1 MKVSNSTH
9 VPSSGML
16 GLVTLSAVAL
26 VPMVSVGATGDEVA
40 ATAKSAVEAR
50 TAAQTTWIGPT
61 TGPKTEPGKFVVYIS
76 TGENNPIGHLWGAYL
91 QQAAAKVAWRVAVLD
106 GKSSPAEWV
115 TAAKQAVALK
125 PDGIV
130 TSADAKTMQAPLSQ
144 AHDLGIPIVGL
155 HGTAKPGPDPDDYL
169 FTNIVSNPTDIGRAM
184 VQWAIA
190 DSNSEARIIFLYDAV
205 YAISMIKRSGWQEA
219 IQACPTCKLL
229 KDDNFPIAEVPN
241 RMRQEAISWTQQ
253 YPKPFYVVAVADY
266 YYDFAVAALREAGV
280 KTSDVKLIGA
290 DGTKEAYERVRSGDE
305 YQIVTI
311 PEPIEL
317 QSWQAVDELNRAFHK
332 QQPSNF
338 VQPVYIVTKT
348 NVDAEGGSNDQFV
361 PSNNYRD
368 VYTKIWL
375 GGG

>member
-1 MKVSNSTH
+1 VLKLRR
-9 VPSSGML
+9 VPFALLASLAVLFALISL
-16 GLVTLSAVAL
+16 GLAAL
-26 VPMVSVGATGDEVA
+26 GETTSNDPV
-40 ATAKSAVEAR
+40 ATAGAAVEAR
-50 TAAQTTWIGPT
+50 TAPQTKWLGPT
-61 TGPKTEPGKFVVYIS
+61 TGPKTEPGKFIVYIS

-91 QQAAAKVAWRVAVLD
+91 QEAASKVGWRVTVLD

-115 TAAKQAVALK
+115 NAAKQAVTLK

-155 HGTAKPGPDPDDYL
+155 HGTAKPGPDPEDYL

-190 DSNSEARIIFLYDAV
+190 DSSGGARIIFLYDAV
-205 YAISMIKRSGWQEA
+205 YAISMIKRTGWQEA
-219 IQACPTCKLL
+219 LQSCSTCKLL

-241 RMRQEAISWTQQ
+241 RMRQEAISWVQQ

-266 YYDFAVAALREAGV
+266 YYDFAVAALRQAGI
-280 KTSDVKLIGA
+280 KPADVKLIGA
-290 DGTKEAYERVRSGDE
+290 DGTKEAYERVRAGDE

-317 QSWQAVDELNRAFHK
+317 QSWQAIDELNRAFHK
-332 QQPSNF
+332 QPPSDF
-338 VQPVYIVTKT
+338 VQPVYIVTKS
-348 NVDAEGGSNDQFV
+348 NVDSEGGTNDQFV

-368 VYTKIWL
+368 VYAKIWL
-375 GGG
+375 GGA

>member
-1 MKVSNSTH
+1 MPKLRR
-9 VPSSGML
+9 VPFALLASLMVPLILISL
-16 GLVTLSAVAL
+16 GLTASGEATSSDPVAVAR
-26 VPMVSVGATGDEVA
+26 A
-40 ATAKSAVEAR
+40 AVEAR
-50 TAAQTTWIGPT
+50 TAPQTKWLGPT
-61 TGPKTEPGKFVVYIS
+61 TGPKTEPGKFIVYIS

-91 QQAAAKVAWRVAVLD
+91 QEAASKVGWRVTVLD

-115 TAAKQAVALK
+115 NAAKQAVALK

-144 AHDLGIPIVGL
+144 AHDLGMPIVGL
-155 HGTAKPGPDPDDYL
+155 HGTAKPGPDPEDYL

-190 DSNSEARIIFLYDAV
+190 DSNGGARIIFLYDAV
-205 YAISMIKRSGWQEA
+205 YAISMIKRTGWQEA
-219 IQACPTCKLL
+219 LQTCSTCKLL

-241 RMRQEAISWTQQ
+241 RMRQEAISWVQQ

-266 YYDFAVAALREAGV
+266 YYDFAVAALRQAGI
-280 KTSDVKLIGA
+280 KPSDVKLIGA
-290 DGTKEAYERVRSGDE
+290 DGTKEAYERVRAGDE

-317 QSWQAVDELNRAFHK
+317 QSWQAIDELNRAFHK
-332 QQPSNF
+332 QPPSDF
-338 VQPVYIVTKT
+338 VQPVYIVTKS
-348 NVDAEGGSNDQFV
+348 NVDSEGGNNDQFV

-368 VYTKIWL
+368 VYAKIWL
-375 GGG
+375 GGA

>member
-1 MKVSNSTH
+1 MPISTH
-9 VPSSGML
+9 VPSFVL
-16 GLVTLSAVAL
+16 VGLVTVSAVAL
-26 VPMVSVGATGDEVA
+26 CPIAFGAATSGEVA
-40 ATAKSAVEAR
+40 ADAKAAVEAR
-50 TAAQTTWIGPT
+50 TAAQTTWLGPT
-61 TGPKTEPGKFVVYIS
+61 TGPKTDPGKLIVYIS

-91 QQAAAKVAWRVAVLD
+91 QQAAAKVGWRVTVLD

-115 TAAKQAVALK
+115 NAAKQAVTLK

-155 HGTAKPGPDPDDYL
+155 HGTAKPGPDSEDYL

-190 DSNSEARIIFLYDAV
+190 DSNGEARIIFLYDAV
-205 YAISMIKRSGWQEA
+205 YAISMIKRTGWQEA
-219 IQACPTCKLL
+219 VQTCPTCKLL

-241 RMRQEAISWTQQ
+241 RMRQEAISWAQQ
-253 YPKPFYVVAVADY
+253 YQKPFYVVAVADY
-266 YYDFAVAALREAGV
+266 YYDFAVAALRQGGV
-280 KTSDVKLIGA
+280 KTGDVKLIGA
-290 DGTKEAYERVRSGDE
+290 DGTKEAYERVRNGDE

-332 QQPSNF
+332 QPPSNF
-338 VQPVYIVTKT
+338 VQPVYIVTKS
-348 NVDAEGGSNDQFV
+348 NVDSEGGNKDQFV

>member
-1 MKVSNSTH
+1 VPKAIH
-9 VPSSGML
+9 VPSSILVGV
-16 GLVTLSAVAL
+16 VTLSAMTLCPAAL
-26 VPMVSVGATGDEVA
+26 GNPTA
-40 ATAKSAVEAR
+40 AETAAAAKAAVEAR
-50 TAAQTTWIGPT
+50 TATQTTWLGPT
-61 TGPKTEPGKFVVYIS
+61 TGPRTEPGKFIVYIS

-91 QQAAAKVAWRVAVLD
+91 QEAAAKVGWRVTVLD

-115 TAAKQAVALK
+115 NAAKQAVTLK

-184 VQWAIA
+184 VQWAVA
-190 DSNSEARIIFLYDAV
+190 DANGEARIIFLYDAV
-205 YAISMIKRSGWQEA
+205 YAISMIKRTGWQEA
-219 IQACPTCKLL
+219 LQACPTCKLL

-241 RMRQEAISWTQQ
+241 RMRQEAITWAQQ
-253 YPKPFYVVAVADY
+253 YQKPFYVVAVADY
-266 YYDFAVAALREAGV
+266 YYDFAVPALREAGI
-280 KTSDVKLIGA
+280 KTGDVKLIGA
-290 DGTKEAYERVRSGDE
+290 DGTKEAYERVRAGDE

-317 QSWQAVDELNRAFHK
+317 QSWQALDEVNRAIHK
-332 QQPSNF
+332 QPPSNF
-338 VQPVYIVTKT
+338 VQPVYIVTKS
-348 NVDAEGGSNDQFV
+348 NVDSEGGSQNQFV

-368 VYTKIWL
+368 VYAKIWL
-375 GGG
+375 GGS

>member
-1 MKVSNSTH
+1 MLKLRRVPFTLLASFAVPVLLGSLALAAFGETTSNE
-9 VPSSGML
+9 P
-16 GLVTLSAVAL
+16 
-26 VPMVSVGATGDEVA
+26 VA
-40 ATAKSAVEAR
+40 AAGAAVEAR
-50 TAAQTTWIGPT
+50 TAPQTKWLGPT
-61 TGPKTEPGKFVVYIS
+61 TGPKTEPGKFIVYIS

-91 QQAAAKVAWRVAVLD
+91 QEAASKVGWRVTVLD

-115 TAAKQAVALK
+115 NAAKQAVALK

-155 HGTAKPGPDPDDYL
+155 HGTANPGPDPEDYL

-190 DSNSEARIIFLYDAV
+190 DSNGGARIIFLYDAV
-205 YAISMIKRSGWQEA
+205 YAISMIKRTGWQEA
-219 IQACPTCKLL
+219 LQTCSTCKLL

-241 RMRQEAISWTQQ
+241 RMRQEAISWVQQ

-266 YYDFAVAALREAGV
+266 YYDFAVAALRQAGV
-280 KTSDVKLIGA
+280 KPSDVKLIGA
-290 DGTKEAYERVRSGDE
+290 DGTKEAYERVRAGDE

-332 QQPSNF
+332 QPPSDF
-338 VQPVYIVTKT
+338 VQPVYIVTKS
-348 NVDAEGGSNDQFV
+348 NVDSEGGTNDQFV

-368 VYTKIWL
+368 VYAKIWL
-375 GGG
+375 GGA

>member
-1 MKVSNSTH
+1 MLKLRR
-9 VPSSGML
+9 VPFALLASLAVLFALISL
-16 GLVTLSAVAL
+16 GLAAL
-26 VPMVSVGATGDEVA
+26 GETTSNDPV
-40 ATAKSAVEAR
+40 ATAGAAVEAR
-50 TAAQTTWIGPT
+50 TAPQTKWLGPT
-61 TGPKTEPGKFVVYIS
+61 TGPKTEPGKFIVYIS

-91 QQAAAKVAWRVAVLD
+91 QEAASKVGWRVTVLD

-115 TAAKQAVALK
+115 NAAKQAVTLK

-155 HGTAKPGPDPDDYL
+155 HGTAKPGPDPEDYL

-190 DSNSEARIIFLYDAV
+190 DSSGGARIIFLYDAV
-205 YAISMIKRSGWQEA
+205 YAISMIKRTGWQEA
-219 IQACPTCKLL
+219 LQSCSTCKLL

-241 RMRQEAISWTQQ
+241 RMRQEAISWVQQ

-266 YYDFAVAALREAGV
+266 YYDFAVAALRQAGI
-280 KTSDVKLIGA
+280 KPADVKLIGA
-290 DGTKEAYERVRSGDE
+290 DGTKEAYERVRAGDE

-317 QSWQAVDELNRAFHK
+317 QSWQAIDELNRAFHK
-332 QQPSNF
+332 QPPSDF
-338 VQPVYIVTKT
+338 VQPVYIVTKS
-348 NVDAEGGSNDQFV
+348 NVDSEGGTNDQFV

-368 VYTKIWL
+368 VYAKIWL
-375 GGG
+375 GGA

>member
-1 MKVSNSTH
+1 MLKLRR
-9 VPSSGML
+9 VPFALLASLAVLFALISL
-16 GLVTLSAVAL
+16 GLAAFGETTSNDPV
-26 VPMVSVGATGDEVA
+26 
-40 ATAKSAVEAR
+40 ATAGAAVEAR
-50 TAAQTTWIGPT
+50 TAPQTKWLGPT
-61 TGPKTEPGKFVVYIS
+61 TGPKTEPGKFIVYIS

-91 QQAAAKVAWRVAVLD
+91 QEAASKVGWRVTVLD

-115 TAAKQAVALK
+115 NAAKQAVTLK

-155 HGTAKPGPDPDDYL
+155 HGTAKPGPDPEDYL

-190 DSNSEARIIFLYDAV
+190 DSSGGARIIFLYDAV
-205 YAISMIKRSGWQEA
+205 YAISMIKRTGWQEA
-219 IQACPTCKLL
+219 LQSCSTCKLL

-241 RMRQEAISWTQQ
+241 RMRQEAISWVQQ

-266 YYDFAVAALREAGV
+266 YYDFAVAALRQAGI
-280 KTSDVKLIGA
+280 KPADVKLIGA
-290 DGTKEAYERVRSGDE
+290 DGTKEAYERVRAGDE

-317 QSWQAVDELNRAFHK
+317 QSWQAIDELNRAFHK
-332 QQPSNF
+332 QPPSDF
-338 VQPVYIVTKT
+338 VQPVYIVTKS
-348 NVDAEGGSNDQFV
+348 NVDSEGGTNDQFV

-368 VYTKIWL
+368 VYAKIWL
-375 GGG
+375 GGA